1 MKKLTSFLLSAALSA
16 GLLLTAGA
24 PSASAAETPLVLGV
38 NAINDTGRE
47 GHAILYTPAHGE
59 AVNGGTDF
67 AWWRTAT
74 FEYSDELEAYVV
86 VSVSLSVGGSSPKA
100 PFIPEGGF
108 VLCANVGNDYSAGGG
123 VNYINTLSTDTYNG
137 IASLN
142 VGDTAYLTASTL
154 PPARS
159 TPPARR
165 ITGRTLSPT
174 PKSP

>member
-86 VSVSLSVGGSSPKA
+86 VSVSLSAAARRRRPSSPKA
-100 PFIPEGGF
+100 GSS
-108 VLCANVGNDYSAGGG
+108 SAPTSAT
-123 VNYINTLSTDTYNG
+123 I
-137 IASLN
+137 
-142 VGDTAYLTASTL
+142 TA
-154 PPARS
+154 PA
-159 TPPARR
+159 AA
-165 ITGRTLSPT
+165 
-174 PKSP
+174 

>member
-86 VSVSLSVGGSSPKA
+86 VSVSLSVGGSSP
-100 PFIPEGGF
+100 
-108 VLCANVGNDYSAGGG
+108 
-123 VNYINTLSTDTYNG
+123 
-137 IASLN
+137 
-142 VGDTAYLTASTL
+142 
-154 PPARS
+154 
-159 TPPARR
+159 
-165 ITGRTLSPT
+165 
-174 PKSP
+174 

>member
-86 VSVSLSVGGSSPKA
+86 DS
-100 PFIPEGGF
+100 E
-108 VLCANVGNDYSAGGG
+108 
-123 VNYINTLSTDTYNG
+123 TLTT
-137 IASLN
+137 
-142 VGDTAYLTASTL
+142 T
-154 PPARS
+154 
-159 TPPARR
+159 
-165 ITGRTLSPT
+165 
-174 PKSP
+174 